1 MWGLSA
7 YLAKKNYAVDRIQ
20 DASSQWLHF
29 IRPDYY
35 VAIALEKEGIN
46 PEQFGLTSESSC
58 YIGYCDMPFSAK
70 RASNYIGGCGGMKE
84 LILEEKG

>member
-7 YLAKKNYAVDRIQ
+7 YLTEEGYDVNQIR

-35 VAIALEKEGIN
+35 VAAELDGEDID
-46 PEQFGLTSESSC
+46 PQQFGLTLEDSC
-58 YIGYCDMPFSAK
+58 YIGRCDEPFYS
-70 RASNYIGGCGGMKE
+70 RTSSHHLGGCGGMDE
-84 LILEEKG
+84 LVQAETS